1 MRLPRDIILTPFS
14 TPGLSD
20 KVKFFFFLAFTPNED
35 TGQDLSAFDVQLL
48 RRLVQDSSPQSI
60 LAHHSFQSRCL
71 LITTIALFEKRFA
84 LCSCEHILF

>member
-1 MRLPRDIILTPFS
+1 MRLPKDIILMPFG

-20 KVKFFFFLAFTPNED
+20 NVKFFFFLVFTPNED

-48 RRLVQDSSPQSI
+48 QILVQDSSPQSI
-60 LAHHSFQSRCL
+60 LAHHSFQSRCS